1 LPSAIVDTLRKVV
14 AFLEGGGFGYMVV
27 GGYAL
32 PFYGAVRTTLDI
44 DIAVAV
50 RTEDEFAAFSAAAQA
65 AGFVLSVGSFH
76 DGVSVFRVGEKE
88 LEVEFWT
95 RPDGVAWDAETLSR
109 RTRQEIGGLP
119 VWVIS
124 PEDFVVNKLARRDR
138 GVQDEKDAMSVLE
151 RLSGSLDRKY
161 LLRRVQSAGVGS
173 LFEALEASL

>member
-1 LPSAIVDTLRKVV
+1 MRRVV
-14 AFLEGGGFGYMVV
+14 AFLEGGGFDYMVV

-44 DIAVAV
+44 DLAVAV
-50 RTEDEFAAFSAAAQA
+50 RTEEEFAAFSSAAQA
-65 AGFVLSVGSFH
+65 AGFVHSVGSFH
-76 DGVSVFRVGEKE
+76 DGASVFRVGDKE

-95 RPDGVAWDAETLSR
+95 RPDGVTWDAETLSR

-138 GVQDEKDAMSVLE
+138 GVQDEKDAKGVLE
-151 RLSGSLDRKY
+151 KLNGSLDREY
-161 LLRRVQSAGVGS
+161 LLRRAESAGVGS
-173 LFEALEASL
+173 LLEALEASR